1 MSLKATKNVDTNRYE
16 LEIVVSGEKFRE
28 AIQAAYKKNAKNINI
43 PGFRKGKAPFAF
55 VEKYYGSEVF
65 FEDAL
70 NLIYADVVEEAI
82 AESGL
87 KVINDKMDFDMVSI
101 SKEDG
106 VDFKVTLTTYPEIE
120 IGDYK
125 GLKAEKVIAKVED
138 AEIDAQINSM
148 ADRNARMVSVED
160 RAAAMGDTVTI
171 DFEGFADGKAFDGG
185 KAEGH
190 SLELGSHQFIP
201 GFEDQIVGHNIDDEF
216 DINVT
221 FPEEYGAKEL
231 AGKDATF
238 KIKLHDIKLREL
250 PTIDDEFAK
259 DVSEFDTLD
268 ELKADLKAKALER
281 KQKVADEEV
290 ENDLVAQI
298 VESIKGDIPE
308 AMFENRLNQSV
319 EEFAYRLQSQG
330 LDLDT
335 YLKYTNASIDDFKAS
350 FRPQAESQVKFR
362 LALEKIVELEK
373 IEATEED
380 INEQI
385 EKMAK
390 DYGMEVD
397 KIRAAVPTE
406 EIAKDLAVGKAID
419 FIKANAVITE
429 VETKTV
435 KEEKKPAAKK
445 STSTA
450 KKTSTSTTKKTTSTA
465 KKPTSTAKKTTTAK
479 KTEEK
484 KTEE

>member
-1 MSLKATKNVDTNRYE
+1 MSLKQTKNVGTNRYE
-16 LEIVVSGEKFRE
+16 LEIIVDAEKFQE
-28 AIQAAYKKNAKNINI
+28 AIKEAYKKNAKNISI
-43 PGFRKGKAPFAF
+43 PGFRKGKAPFSF

-70 NLIYADVVEEAI
+70 NLIYSDVVEEAI
-82 AESGL
+82 TESGL

-101 SKEDG
+101 SKDEG

-120 IGDYK
+120 IGKYK
-125 GLKAEKVIAKVED
+125 GLKAEKVIAKVAKSEV
-138 AEIDAQINSM
+138 DAQVNAM

-160 RAAAMGDTVTI
+160 RAAQMGDTVTI
-171 DFEGFADGKAFDGG
+171 DFEGFCDGVAFDGG

-190 SLELGSHQFIP
+190 ALELGSGQFIP
-201 GFEDQIVGHNIDDEF
+201 GFEDQIVGKNIGEEF
-216 DINVT
+216 DVNVT
-221 FPEEYGAKEL
+221 FPTEYGAENL

-238 KIKLHDIKLREL
+238 KCKLHEIKVREL
-250 PTIDDEFAK
+250 PEIDDEFAK
-259 DVSEFDTLD
+259 DVSEFDTLK
-268 ELKADLKAKALER
+268 ELRADIKAKALER
-281 KQKVADEEV
+281 KQKAAEEEV
-290 ENDLVAQI
+290 ENDLVEQI
-298 VESIKGDIPE
+298 VASIKGDIPE

-330 LDLDT
+330 LNLET
-335 YLKYTNASIDDFKAS
+335 YLKYTNATVEEFKNS

-380 INEQI
+380 INAQI
-385 EKMAK
+385 EKMAA
-390 DYGMEVD
+390 DYGMEAD

-419 FIKANAVITE
+419 FIKANAEITE
-429 VETKTV
+429 VETKTA

-445 STSTA
+445 TTTTA
-450 KKTSTSTTKKTTSTA
+450 KKTTTTKK
-465 KKPTSTAKKTTTAK
+465 TTAK
-479 KTEEK
+479 KTEE
-484 KTEE
+484 

>member
-1 MSLKATKNVDTNRYE
+1 MSLKETKNVGTNRYE
-16 LEIVVSGEKFRE
+16 LEIVVDGEKFRE
-28 AIQAAYKKNAKNINI
+28 AIKEAYKKNAKNINV
-43 PGFRKGKAPFAF
+43 PGFRKGKAPYAF
-55 VEKYYGSEVF
+55 VEKYYGAEVF

-70 NLIYADVVEEAI
+70 NLIYSDVVDEAI
-82 AESGL
+82 TESGL

-120 IGDYK
+120 IGEYK
-125 GLKAEKVIAKVED
+125 GLKAEKVIAKVDD

-148 ADRNARMVSVED
+148 ADRNARMVEVSD
-160 RAAAMGDTVTI
+160 RAAEMGDTVTI
-171 DFEGFADGKAFDGG
+171 DFEGFCDGVAFDGG

-190 SLELGSHQFIP
+190 ALELGSGQFIP
-201 GFEDQIVGHNIDDEF
+201 GFEDQIVGKNIGDEF
-216 DINVT
+216 DVNVT
-221 FPEEYGAKEL
+221 FPTEYGAENL

-238 KIKLHDIKLREL
+238 KCKLHEIKVREL
-250 PTIDDEFAK
+250 PEIDDAFAK

-268 ELKADLKAKALER
+268 ALKAALKAKALER
-281 KQKVADEEV
+281 KQNAAEEEV
-290 ENDLVAQI
+290 ENDLVQQI
-298 VESIKGDIPE
+298 VDSIKGEIPE

-330 LDLDT
+330 LNLET
-335 YLKYTNASIDDFKAS
+335 YLKYTNATIDEFKNS

-380 INEQI
+380 INAQI

-390 DYGMEVD
+390 DYGMEVEQI
-397 KIRAAVPTE
+397 KNAVPTE

-419 FIKANAVITE
+419 FIKENAVITE
-429 VETKTV
+429 VETKAA
-435 KEEKKPAAKK
+435 KAEEKGSDK
-445 STSTA
+445 
-450 KKTSTSTTKKTTSTA
+450 
-465 KKPTSTAKKTTTAK
+465 
-479 KTEEK
+479 
-484 KTEE
+484 